1 MKTPPGGANPR
12 CRTQPPL
19 GRKNLPSKAHCKRSV
34 LFEIDAIARKARDLV
49 SAKKEE
55 KKEEEVGCFGLT
67 SRGSKKEPSP
77 PVETLAIEE
86 APAVN
91 VDAEKGNK
99 LRSRRA
105 DLPGW

>member
-1 MKTPPGGANPR
+1 M
-12 CRTQPPL
+12 
-19 GRKNLPSKAHCKRSV
+19 
-34 LFEIDAIARKARDLV
+34 FEIDAIARKARDLV
-49 SAKKEE
+49 SAKTEE

-77 PVETLAIEE
+77 PVETFWQSKDLS
-86 APAVN
+86 VT

-105 DLPGW
+105 DLPAW